1 MIAWLVDD
9 SPLRIGVTKVKR
21 KGFFSRLADKL
32 FGGITK
38 PKRKARKQPKRKAT
52 PPPPSPPVI
61 IGSDVEV
68 ETAHRNYTLTG
79 WRVEG
84 GDWQDV
90 EAGADLP
97 VNGGGKRNGWQYID
111 LVTVNLA
118 PDSEDG
124 FYRSAR
130 VLGGLDEYPNKPTY
144 DFYDEDPSYTLDNL
158 AYELAL
164 EYGFAV
170 Q

>member
-1 MIAWLVDD
+1 M
-9 SPLRIGVTKVKR
+9 KR
-21 KGFFSRLADKL
+21 KGFLSRLADKL
-32 FGGITK
+32 FGGV
-38 PKRKARKQPKRKAT
+38 RKTRRKAT
-52 PPPPSPPVI
+52 RRPPRERQAPPTPAPILIEDEAPDESGHV
-61 IGSDVEV
+61 
-68 ETAHRNYTLTG
+68 NYQLTG

-84 GDWQDV
+84 GEWQDV
-90 EAGADLP
+90 EAGAELP
-97 VNGGGKRNGWQYID
+97 RKGQWKRID

-118 PDSEDG
+118 PDTEDG
-124 FYRSAR
+124 FYRSAN
-130 VLGGLDEYPNKPTY
+130 VFGGFDEYPNKPRY